1 MLKSEL
7 LNLIASKQ
15 TQLSHADVV
24 AAVNNILELMS
35 KELANGGR
43 IEIRGFGSFSLHYR
57 APKIAR
63 NPKTG
68 AAVAVEQKHAI
79 HFKPGTDLRKRV
91 DDSSKQYPI
100 QKL

>member
-15 TQLSHADVV
+15 TQISQADVV
-24 AAVNNILELMS
+24 AAVNNMLELMS

-63 NPKTG
+63 NPKTEEK
-68 AAVAVEQKHAI
+68 VAVQQRHSV
-79 HFKPGTDLRKRV
+79 HFKPALELRKRV

-100 QKL
+100 I